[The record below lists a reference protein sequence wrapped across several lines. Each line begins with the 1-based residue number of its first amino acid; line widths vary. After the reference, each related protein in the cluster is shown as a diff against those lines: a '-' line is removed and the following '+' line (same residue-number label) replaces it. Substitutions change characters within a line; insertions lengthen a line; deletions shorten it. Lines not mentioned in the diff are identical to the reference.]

1 MEGLFTRGDEH
12 WYQLFVLRVCLLL
25 GVYCSQTKK
34 WGDISYLDQSF
45 VGKRRIHVIK
55 VSMDVLFTR
64 KEVRKYHLF
73 GSRVLQGRGGEDI
86 TVNNKYLLPLM
97 KRCRGKTTSA
107 CVISEFIFIHL
118 QRFLILK
125 NSNFYLFI

>member
-1 MEGLFTRGDEH
+1 
-12 WYQLFVLRVCLLL
+12 
-25 GVYCSQTKK
+25 
-34 WGDISYLDQSF
+34 
-45 VGKRRIHVIK
+45 
-55 VSMDVLFTR
+55 MDVLFTR

-125 NSNFYLFI
+125 NSNFYLFIYDVIYFLILQYIFNILRNYLKFFFYLICCYFYINIFFYNNYIYGLVFFFNNSFL